1 MLNQLSQYFAK
12 KKGEKIEMTKRSL
25 WFNGFEVEHKTRLI
39 KICIERCENS
49 LYSQRCT
56 LYYCKVTRLLLRF
69 RFV

>member
-1 MLNQLSQYFAK
+1 
-12 KKGEKIEMTKRSL
+12 MTKRSL
-25 WFNGFEVEHKTRLI
+25 WFSGFEVEHKTRLI

>member
-1 MLNQLSQYFAK
+1 
-12 KKGEKIEMTKRSL
+12 MTKRSL

-56 LYYCKVTRLLLRF
+56 LYHCKVTRLLLRF